1 MDGITGAVQCSS
13 GVITGN
19 LTVQGEIINAQ
30 LDDIPQALE
39 IGTVTSVPNSVPSS
53 ASLYPVGD
61 GLYKLDLSLQ
71 AGVQGI
77 QGVQGPVGNTG
88 DTGPPPTILSEVPTT
103 IVPTGNA
110 TAVLTEISDNVYQL
124 SLGIPQG
131 PPGVNGQV
139 IFSETVPVA
148 TLSAESTASAFL
160 TNVNGSG
167 VYQLSLSIPRGNT
180 GAQGPQ
186 GPKGDDGPKGD
197 KGDKGDTGDTGPAGD
212 STAATAAAA
221 VASAAA
227 VTAAGSAAAAS
238 TSATAAAASAAT
250 AATSA
255 AAAEQSAA
263 TVAQR
268 TVYMNSGS
276 LPQPYTSFD
285 SDLNVKYGVATVFSV
300 DSWNQGNVKTNG
312 KIECAKSVYVGEN
325 AYVDGNIEATQVQA
339 NTVKGATISSSNFT
353 KNAENAAA
361 EITFNAPIKI
371 NAPQDPTNPF
381 ASITGLF
388 VDEIKSA
395 DAELSSVKIHGVV
408 CGPDSMQVEQV
419 QATSLSVSNGNISFQ
434 NTDLYNPTTFSV
446 DRNVGTTQIF
456 SPNIQL
462 GPAQVGTGSSQVNLN
477 GNITVSSNVN
487 TNAMNASTVN
497 ASSINGTNINGSV
510 GIFSQ
515 GIYAPNLFVSQAG
528 GGFIQ
533 FA

>member
-77 QGVQGPVGNTG
+77 QGIQGPVGNTG
-88 DTGPPPTILSEVPTT
+88 DTGPPPTILSVVPTT

-124 SLGIPQG
+124 SLGIPEG
-131 PPGVNGQV
+131 PPGVDGQV

-148 TLSAESTASAFL
+148 TLSGGSDASAFL

-197 KGDKGDTGDTGPAGD
+197 KGEKGDKGDDGPPGD
-212 STAATAAAA
+212 SSAATAAAA
-221 VASAAA
+221 VASAASVA
-227 VTAAGSAAAAS
+227 AAGSAAAAS

-255 AAAEQSAA
+255 TAAEQSAA

-268 TVYMNSGS
+268 TQYMSTGS
-276 LPQPYTSFD
+276 FPQPNTNFD
-285 SDLNVKYGVATVFSV
+285 SDLNVKYGVTTVFSV
-300 DSWNQGNVKTNG
+300 DAWNQGNVKTNG
-312 KIECAKSVYVGEN
+312 KIEA
-325 AYVDGNIEATQVQA
+325 
-339 NTVKGATISSSNFT
+339 
-353 KNAENAAA
+353 
-361 EITFNAPIKI
+361 
-371 NAPQDPTNPF
+371 
-381 ASITGLF
+381 
-388 VDEIKSA
+388 
-395 DAELSSVKIHGVV
+395 
-408 CGPDSMQVEQV
+408 
-419 QATSLSVSNGNISFQ
+419 NGN
-434 NTDLYNPTTFSV
+434 L
-446 DRNVGTTQIF
+446 
-456 SPNIQL
+456 
-462 GPAQVGTGSSQVNLN
+462 QVGGNAFIDGFVEANEVSASSQVSFL
-477 GNITVSSNVN
+477 
-487 TNAMNASTVN
+487 
-497 ASSINGTNINGSV
+497 
-510 GIFSQ
+510 
-515 GIYAPNLFVSQAG
+515 PNLTRLY
-528 GGFIQ
+528 
-533 FA
+533 